1 LIKKLEETTFLKM
14 KKQNKKSFILLFLY
28 LLTISFT
35 ACKTQNAVVDKNQYE
50 SYLFTYFIGNGPGQ
64 ESIRFALS
72 KDGYNYYALNNN
84 NPIVSSEKIS
94 SSGGVRDPHILRGED
109 GKTFYMV
116 VTDLYVPKDGW
127 SNHAMILMKS
137 TDLINWSSTIIN
149 IPQTFPKEFGGVNRV
164 WAPQTIYDNQSKKY
178 MVYWSMRT
186 GNEPD
191 KIYYAFANKDFTGLE
206 TTPKQLFYSPSNSAC
221 IDGDIIYKEGKYHL
235 FFKNE
240 GEGKGIMKAVSDKL
254 TEGYVQ
260 HDGYMN
266 QTNEAVEGSSI
277 FKLINSDTYILMYDI
292 YKKGKYQFTKSTDLL
307 NFSVIDDEISMNFHP
322 RHGTVIPITKKETE
336 ALIHKWGT
344 IDKNAILSFNSENI
358 KKGNVVID
366 DEKNTI
372 YLPVKQDTD
381 LKNFNPNLELV
392 SGVTSSPILSQ
403 DFSEKAINYTLS
415 IKDKET
421 KTYEITAKVNN
432 NPVLEGYYADPEII
446 YSNKTGKYY
455 LYPTSDGFSH
465 WSGTYFKTFSSSDLV
480 HWKDEGVILDLKKDV
495 SWASKNAW
503 APTISEK
510 LIDGKYKY
518 FYYFAA
524 AQKIGVAVSDNPTG
538 PFVDSGKPLISEKPK
553 GVKGGQEIDPDVFTD
568 PVTGKNYLYWGNGYL
583 ACAELNDDMVSIKE
597 NTIKVMTPDTTFR
610 EGTEIFYRN
619 GKYYFLWSENDTR
632 SEDYRVRYA
641 TSDSPTGILTI
652 PENNLILAKDP
663 ELGIYGTGHN
673 SVIQIPNSDK
683 AYIIYHRFSRPNGIK
698 MGNAA
703 GYHREVC
710 IDKLE
715 FNADGSIKPV
725 KPTLAGIHPIQP
737 N

>member
-1 LIKKLEETTFLKM
+1 M
-14 KKQNKKSFILLFLY
+14 KKQNKKSFMLLFLY
-28 LLTISFT
+28 LVSISFT

-84 NPIVSSEKIS
+84 NPVVSSEKIS
-94 SSGGVRDPHILRGED
+94 SSGGVRDPHILRGDD
-109 GKTFYMV
+109 GKIFYMV

-127 SNHAMILMKS
+127 SNHAMVLMKS

-186 GNEPD
+186 ENEPD

-240 GEGKGIMKAVSDKL
+240 GEGKGIMKAVSNKL

-260 HDGYMN
+260 HDGYMD
-266 QTNEAVEGSSI
+266 QTDEAVEGSSI
-277 FKLINSDTYILMYDI
+277 FKLMNSDTYILMYDM
-292 YKKGKYQFTKSTDLL
+292 YMKGKYQFTKSTDLL
-307 NFSVIDDEISMNFHP
+307 NFSVVDDEISMNFHP

-336 ALIHKWGT
+336 ALVHKWGT

-381 LKNFNPNLELV
+381 LKNFSPNLELV
-392 SGVTSSPILSQ
+392 SGVTSSPALSQ
-403 DFSEKAINYTLS
+403 DFSEKAIKYTLS

-455 LYPTSDGFSH
+455 LYPTSDGFAH

-480 HWKDEGVILDLKKDV
+480 HWKDEGVILDLKKEV

-510 LIDGKYKY
+510 LMDGKYKY

-524 AQKIGVAVSDNPTG
+524 AQKIGVAVSDNSTG

-583 ACAELNDDMVSIKE
+583 ACAELNDNMVSIKE

-673 SVIQIPNSDK
+673 SVIQIPNSDEW
-683 AYIIYHRFSRPNGIK
+683 YIVYHRFSRPNGIK

-725 KPTLAGIHPIQP
+725 KPTLTGIHSIQP

>member
-1 LIKKLEETTFLKM
+1 M
-14 KKQNKKSFILLFLY
+14 KKQNKKSFMLLFLY
-28 LLTISFT
+28 LVTISFT

-206 TTPKQLFYSPSNSAC
+206 TTPKQLFYSPSNGAC
-221 IDGDIIYKEGKYHL
+221 IDGDIIFNNGKYHL

-240 GEGKGIMKAVSDKL
+240 GEGKGIMKAVSNKL

-455 LYPTSDGFSH
+455 LYPTSDGFAH

-480 HWKDEGVILDLKKDV
+480 HWKDEGVILDLKKEV
-495 SWASKNAW
+495 SWATKNAW

-510 LIDGKYKY
+510 LMDGKYKY

-583 ACAELNDDMVSIKE
+583 ACAELNDNMVSIKE

-673 SVIQIPNSDK
+673 SVIQIPNSDNW
-683 AYIIYHRFSRPNGIK
+683 YIVYHRFSRPNGIK

-710 IDKLE
+710 VDKLE
-715 FNADGSIKPV
+715 FNTDGSIKPV
-725 KPTLAGIHPIQP
+725 KPTLTGIHPIQP

>member
-1 LIKKLEETTFLKM
+1 M
-14 KKQNKKSFILLFLY
+14 KKQNKKSFMLLFLY
-28 LLTISFT
+28 LVTISFT
-35 ACKTQNAVVDKNQYE
+35 ACKTQNAIVNENQYE
-50 SYLFTYFIGNGPGQ
+50 SNLFTYFIGNGPGQ

-84 NPIVSSEKIS
+84 NPTVSSEKIS
-94 SSGGVRDPHILRGED
+94 SSGGVRDPHILRGDD
-109 GKTFYMV
+109 GKIFYMV

-127 SNHAMILMKS
+127 SNHAMVLMKS

-178 MVYWSMRT
+178 MVYWSMCT

-240 GEGKGIMKAVSDKL
+240 GKGKGIMKAVSDKL

-260 HDGYMN
+260 YDGEMD
-266 QTNEAVEGSSI
+266 QTDEAVEGSSI
-277 FKLINSDTYILMYDI
+277 FKLINSDTYILMYDM
-292 YKKGKYQFTKSTDLL
+292 YMKGKYQFTKSTDLL
-307 NFSVIDDEISMNFHP
+307 NFSVVDDEISMNFHP

-336 ALIHKWGT
+336 VLIHKWGSL
-344 IDKNAILSFNSENI
+344 DKNAILSFNSENI

-366 DEKNTI
+366 DEKNAI

-403 DFSEKAINYTLS
+403 DFSEKAVNYTLS

-455 LYPTSDGFSH
+455 LYPTSDGFAH

-510 LIDGKYKY
+510 LMVGKYKY

-553 GVKGGQEIDPDVFTD
+553 GAKGGQEIDPDVFTD
-568 PVTGKNYLYWGNGYL
+568 PVTGKSYLYWGNGYL
-583 ACAELNDDMVSIKE
+583 ACAELNEDMVSIKE

-610 EGTEIFYRN
+610 EGVEIFYRN

-663 ELGIYGTGHN
+663 KLGIYGTGHN

-683 AYIIYHRFSRPNGIK
+683 AYIIYHRFIRPNGIK

-725 KPTLAGIHPIQP
+725 KPTLTGIHTIQP

>member
-1 LIKKLEETTFLKM
+1 M